1 MMPPRNDLLNSKIL
15 HSMQTNTANLMKHS
29 IPNGPARAF
38 LCVLLAFSLF
48 ASINAFAQ
56 EAAPAEGAA
65 AAEVHS
71 ESMVDRFIEGGWV
84 MYPITA
90 CSVALVWLTVDL
102 WMRTGIK
109 KLAPPAQV
117 AQVQDLFRSGDY
129 VGAYQFCKGNPSPFG
144 NITRV
149 SLSFLGD
156 GHDATEAAIFTELN
170 KTNSA
175 VQTRI
180 NYLSV
185 IGVCTPMIGLTGT
198 VTGMMRAFST
208 LKTSGAGDP
217 AKLSGAIGEVLIA
230 TASGLFIAVP
240 AFMFFYFLRNRLQV
254 GMTDLQE
261 IVTSLFRKMPYGHLK
276 DAHVGEEEFY
286 AAIPNWV
293 AGGEAEAVP
302 AA

>member
-1 MMPPRNDLLNSKIL
+1 
-15 HSMQTNTANLMKHS
+15 MQTNTATTMTRH
-29 IPNGPARAF
+29 IPQGPARAF
-38 LCVLLAFSLF
+38 LCVLLAFGLF
-48 ASINAFAQ
+48 ASINVFAQ
-56 EAAPAEGAA
+56 EPAAGEGAPAVE
-65 AAEVHS
+65 EHHTLI
-71 ESMVDRFIEGGWV
+71 DRFIEGGWV

-102 WMRTGIK
+102 WMRTGVK
-109 KLAPPAQV
+109 RLAPQAQV
-117 AQVQDLFRSGDY
+117 AQVQDLFRAGDY
-129 VGAYQFCKGNPSPFG
+129 VGAYQFCKGTPSPFT
-144 NITRV
+144 NTTRV
-149 SLSFLGD
+149 ALSFLGD
-156 GHDATEAAIFTELN
+156 GHEATEAALFTELN
-170 KTNSA
+170 KVNSA
-175 VQTRI
+175 IQTRI

-198 VTGMMRAFST
+198 VTGMMSAFST

-261 IVTSLFRKMPYGHLK
+261 IVMSLFRKMPYNHLK

-293 AGGEAEAVP
+293 AGGEVVQ
-302 AA
+302 AATVA

>member
-1 MMPPRNDLLNSKIL
+1 
-15 HSMQTNTANLMKHS
+15 MQTNTADTMTRHL
-29 IPNGPARAF
+29 PNGPARI
-38 LCVLLAFSLF
+38 LLSLLLAFGLF
-48 ASINAFAQ
+48 ASTNIFAQ
-56 EAAPAEGAA
+56 EGAPAEGAA
-65 AAEVHS
+65 HAEAEHS
-71 ESMVDRFIEGGWV
+71 HTLIDRFIEGGWV

-102 WMRTGIK
+102 WMRTGLK

-117 AQVQDLFRSGDY
+117 AQVQDLFRAGDY
-129 VGAYQFCKGNPSPFG
+129 VGAYQFCKGNPSSFSSV
-144 NITRV
+144 TRV
-149 SLSFLGD
+149 ALSFLGD
-156 GHDATEAAIFTELN
+156 GHDATEAALFSELN
-170 KTNSA
+170 KVNSA

-198 VTGMMRAFST
+198 VTGMMGAFAT

-254 GMTDLQE
+254 GMSGLQE
-261 IVTSLFRKMPYGHLK
+261 IVGALFRKMPYSHLK

-293 AGGEAEAVP
+293 AGEVTATAP
-302 AA
+302 

>member
-1 MMPPRNDLLNSKIL
+1 
-15 HSMQTNTANLMKHS
+15 MQTNTATTMTRHT
-29 IPNGPARAF
+29 PNGPARAF
-38 LCVLLAFSLF
+38 LCVLLALGVLTSFNLY
-48 ASINAFAQ
+48 A
-56 EAAPAEGAA
+56 EDAAPPAEGAA
-65 AAEVHS
+65 AEVHT
-71 ESMVDRFIEGGWV
+71 ESMIDRFIEGGWV

-90 CSVALVWLTVDL
+90 CSIALVWLTVDL

-109 KLAPPAQV
+109 KAAPPAQV
-117 AQVQDLFRSGDY
+117 AQVQDLFRAGDY
-129 VGAYQFCKGNPSPFG
+129 VGAYQFCKGSPSPFC
-144 NITRV
+144 NTARV
-149 SLSFLGD
+149 TLSFVGE
-156 GHDATEAAIFTELN
+156 GHEATEAAMFTELN
-170 KTNSA
+170 KVNSA
-175 VQTRI
+175 IQTRI

-198 VTGMMRAFST
+198 VTGMMSAFST
-208 LKTSGAGDP
+208 LSTSGAGDP

-254 GMTDLQE
+254 GMSALQE
-261 IVTSLFRKMPYGHLK
+261 IVSSLFRKMPYSHLK

-293 AGGEAEAVP
+293 AGGDVAQAV